1 MSTNYKYDRL
11 ASDMKNKINSVIND
25 QIDDLDFVSVTEV
38 ELTKDLQDAKVYV
51 NCLLD
56 NQEKYVLESLRKK
69 EGFIKREIA
78 KSIKIRKIP
87 SLIFKYDNSLENYN
101 KIDSLLS
108 DE

>member
-1 MSTNYKYDRL
+1 MSANYKYDRL
-11 ASDMKNKINSVIND
+11 ASDIKNKINSIIND

-56 NQEKYVLESLRKK
+56 NQENYVIESLKRK
-69 EGFIKREIA
+69 EGFIKKEIA
-78 KSIKIRKIP
+78 KSIKMRKIP

>member
-1 MSTNYKYDRL
+1 MSANYKYDRL
-11 ASDMKNKINSVIND
+11 ASDIKNKINSVIND
-25 QIDDLDFVSVTEV
+25 QIDDLDFVSVTDV
-38 ELTKDLQDAKVYV
+38 ELTKDLQDAKIYV

-56 NQEKYVLESLRKK
+56 NQENYVLESLKRK

-78 KSIKIRKIP
+78 KSIKMRKIP

-108 DE
+108 NE

>member
-1 MSTNYKYDRL
+1 MSANYKYDRL
-11 ASDMKNKINSVIND
+11 ASDIKNKINSVIND

-56 NQEKYVLESLRKK
+56 NQENYVIESLKRK

-78 KSIKIRKIP
+78 KSIKMRKIP